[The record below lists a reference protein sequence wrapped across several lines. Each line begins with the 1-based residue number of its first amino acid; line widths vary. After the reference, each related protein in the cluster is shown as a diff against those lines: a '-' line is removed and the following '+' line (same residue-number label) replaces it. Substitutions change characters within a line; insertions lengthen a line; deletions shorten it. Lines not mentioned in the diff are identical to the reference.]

1 MSDKFEVGAIIEG
14 TVTAIKPFG
23 AFVALNDQSQGL
35 VHISQVSHGFVKDIN
50 DVLSVGQKIN
60 VKIMAIE
67 EGTGKISLSIRETQ
81 PAPAPVAQE
90 DRPKRQAGGGPSGP
104 ARPRKGGGSKGPTTY
119 QDPQNDEGFN
129 TFEDKLKGWIKQSN
143 EHQEAINK
151 RQKR

>member
-14 TVTAIKPFG
+14 TVTAIKLFG

-35 VHISQVSHGFVKDIN
+35 VHISHVSHGFVKDIN
-50 DVLSVGQKIN
+50 DVLSVGQKVN

-81 PAPAPVAQE
+81 PAPAPPAQE
-90 DRPKRQAGGGPSGP
+90 DRSKRQPVGKPSGS
-104 ARPRKGGGSKGPTTY
+104 ARPRKGAAKGPTTY
-119 QDPQNDEGFN
+119 QDPQNDDAFN
-129 TFEDKLKGWIKQSN
+129 TFEDKLKGWLKQSN

-151 RQKR
+151 RQKK